1 MRGSNKMTE
10 PIAPMLMLMTIM
22 RATAVQCYYKDD
34 RSRLFL
40 SFFFFLYKLL
50 VDDLVYVK
58 DSRKTSGRMLLT
70 TIGRRYH

>member
-1 MRGSNKMTE
+1 MTE

-40 SFFFFLYKLL
+40 SFFFFIQ
-50 VDDLVYVK
+50 
-58 DSRKTSGRMLLT
+58 TSC
-70 TIGRRYH
+70 